1 VSAPAAVAPRVLAH
15 RIGGAPVVAVRVVLP
30 GGARRETIPG
40 QALVTG
46 RMLVEGT
53 AGRDWRAIA
62 ELAEARGTSV
72 AGYAAFESHGLA
84 LDALA
89 GEWRET
95 LALAAELL
103 ADSRFPAERVAW
115 TARHAAAELAAQEDQ
130 ADLVTARAFAA
141 ELWSPHPKGRPLQG
155 DAASLATLDPA
166 ACRDF
171 HAAALARG
179 GLVVVAGAIDPDAV
193 ARAAEAPF
201 AGLPPP
207 ADDPY
212 APPAPPP
219 RAARRREL
227 RTRARDQAH
236 LLAGQRTVA
245 RAHPDY
251 EALELAAVALG
262 AGAGLSGRI
271 PFRIRDRDGLAYAAS
286 ADLVAGAGL
295 DAGRLTA
302 YVGTGPENLA
312 RAEAA
317 IREELA
323 KLAEEGI
330 TARELD
336 DARAYLLGREP
347 FRRETARQWA
357 DLAAHGAVLGL
368 PLVDERWRAE
378 RLAAVTLDAVRD
390 ALARHV
396 DPQALT
402 VVAGLP
408 APS

>member
-1 VSAPAAVAPRVLAH
+1 LSAHVAVAPRVVAR
-15 RIGGAPVVAVRVVLP
+15 RIGGAPLVAVRVVLP
-30 GGARRETIPG
+30 GGARREAIPG
-40 QALVTG
+40 QALVAG
-46 RMLVEGT
+46 RMLVEGSAT
-53 AGRDWRAIA
+53 RDWRAIA

-72 AGYAAFESHGLA
+72 VGYAAFESHGLA
-84 LDALA
+84 IDALA
-89 GEWRET
+89 GEWRDC

-103 ADSRFPAERVAW
+103 FGSRFPADRVEW
-115 TARHAAAELAAQEDQ
+115 TSRHAAAELAAHEDQ

-141 ELWSPHPKGRPLQG
+141 DLWSPHPKGRPLQG
-155 DAASLATLDPA
+155 DAASLATLDSA

-171 HAAALARG
+171 HAGALARG

-193 ARAAEAPF
+193 ALAAEALF

-207 ADDPY
+207 GDDSF

-227 RTRARDQAH
+227 GTRARDQAH
-236 LLAGQRTVA
+236 LLVGQRTVA
-245 RAHPDY
+245 RAHPDF

-271 PFRIRDRDGLAYAAS
+271 PLRIRDRDGLAYAAS
-286 ADLVAGAGL
+286 ADLVGGAGL
-295 DAGRLTA
+295 DAGRLAA
-302 YVGTGPENLA
+302 YVGTGPENVA

-317 IREELA
+317 IREEIARLV
-323 KLAEEGI
+323 EGGI
-330 TARELD
+330 TSREVD
-336 DARAYLLGREP
+336 EARAYLVGREP

-378 RLAAVTLDAVRD
+378 RLAAVTRAEVHD
-390 ALARHV
+390 ALTRHV

-408 APS
+408 ARG